1 MKNIF
6 KYNKETLS
14 FEKLKTKTYI
24 NIIIYSVS
32 ILSLLFTLGWLS
44 GTNKYIVNKWTHKV
58 EVTDTLLMCKE
69 KFSEKAL
76 VNLLVSCNVKFP
88 HIVLAQAKLESGNYS
103 SKMFK
108 VNHNLFGMKKAKQRI
123 TTALGEKNGHAYYRD
138 WTDGVYD
145 YAMWSQVMAHD
156 INNEVEYFV
165 KLQKRYAEDTTY
177 VVVLKSIIKSE
188 NLKEMFE

>member
-88 HIVLAQAKLESGNYS
+88 HIVLAQATL
-103 SKMFK
+103 
-108 VNHNLFGMKKAKQRI
+108 
-123 TTALGEKNGHAYYRD
+123 
-138 WTDGVYD
+138 
-145 YAMWSQVMAHD
+145 
-156 INNEVEYFV
+156 
-165 KLQKRYAEDTTY
+165 
-177 VVVLKSIIKSE
+177 
-188 NLKEMFE
+188 

>member
-108 VNHNLFGMKKAKQRI
+108 VNHNLFGMKKKKWTRI
-123 TTALGEKNGHAYYRD
+123 L
-138 WTDGVYD
+138 
-145 YAMWSQVMAHD
+145 
-156 INNEVEYFV
+156 
-165 KLQKRYAEDTTY
+165 
-177 VVVLKSIIKSE
+177 
-188 NLKEMFE
+188 